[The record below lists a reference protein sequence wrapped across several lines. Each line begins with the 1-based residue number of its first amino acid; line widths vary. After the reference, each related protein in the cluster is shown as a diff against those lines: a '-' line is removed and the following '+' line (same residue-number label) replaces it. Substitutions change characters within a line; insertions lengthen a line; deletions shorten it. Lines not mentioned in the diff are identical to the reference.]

1 MKKEEIIYNVN
12 LTNEVYSKVDEI
24 NWTKLG
30 IKRVTWLANAKTD
43 TQGFTALSSNTLYI
57 VWRGSSSPKDFLKDA
72 QVKKVNFVEPGE
84 KVHNGFYTAFE
95 SVKEDLY
102 SSINYIL
109 NTTKFNKTNPNRI
122 QSVVICGH
130 SLGAAL
136 TVVSS
141 YMICKDFPQIAHL
154 VKNVTVGCPRV
165 GNSTFKDNY
174 NKLVPK
180 SIRIVNDKDLVTRI
194 PKIGFTHINEG
205 ITLNEKGEVIK
216 TSSINPF
223 KYFMEIFVS
232 DISGEAAKD
241 HLVDNYLKV
250 INKWNGVID
259 K

>member
-1 MKKEEIIYNVN
+1 MRKEEIIYNVN
-12 LTNEVYSKVDEI
+12 LTNAVYFKSTEI
-24 NWTKLG
+24 DWKGLG
-30 IKRVTWLANAKTD
+30 IKKVTWMNDSKTD
-43 TQGFTALSSNTLYI
+43 TQGFTALSNDTLYI

-84 KVHNGFYTAFE
+84 KVHNGFYTAFS

-102 SSINYIL
+102 SSINFIL
-109 NTTKFNKTNPNRI
+109 SKKLDKI
-122 QSVVICGH
+122 KSVVICGH

-136 TVVSS
+136 TVISS

-154 VKNVTVGCPRV
+154 VKNVTIGCPRV

-205 ITLNEKGEVIK
+205 ITLNEKGEVI
-216 TSSINPF
+216 TYSSLNPF
-223 KYFMEIFVS
+223 RYFIEIFIS
-232 DISGEAAKD
+232 DVSGEAAKD
-241 HLVDNYLKV
+241 HFVDNYLKV
-250 INKWNGVID
+250 IDKWDGVI
-259 K
+259 KN

>member
-1 MKKEEIIYNVN
+1 
-12 LTNEVYSKVDEI
+12 
-24 NWTKLG
+24 LG

-43 TQGFTALSSNTLYI
+43 TQGFTALSSDTLYI

-95 SVKEDLY
+95 SIKEDLY
-102 SSINYIL
+102 SSINYIIS
-109 NTTKFNKTNPNRI
+109 NKLDKI
-122 QSVVICGH
+122 KSVVICGH

-136 TVVSS
+136 TVISS

-154 VKNVTVGCPRV
+154 VKNITVGCPRV
-165 GNSTFKDNY
+165 GNSTFKNNY

-205 ITLNEKGEVIK
+205 ITLNEKGEVI
-216 TSSINPF
+216 TYSSLNPLR
-223 KYFMEIFVS
+223 YIVEIFIS
-232 DISGEAAKD
+232 DITGEAAKD
-241 HLVDNYLKV
+241 HFVDNYLKV
-250 INKWNGVID
+250 IDKWDGIIR
-259 K
+259 

>member
-1 MKKEEIIYNVN
+1 MRKEEIIYNVN
-12 LTNEVYSKVDEI
+12 LTNVVYFKSTEI
-24 NWTKLG
+24 DWKGLG
-30 IKRVTWLANAKTD
+30 IKKVTWMNDSKTD
-43 TQGFTALSSNTLYI
+43 TQGFTALSNDTLYI

-84 KVHNGFYTAFE
+84 KVHNGFYTAFS

-102 SSINYIL
+102 SSINFIL
-109 NTTKFNKTNPNRI
+109 SKKLDKI
-122 QSVVICGH
+122 KSVVICGH

-136 TVVSS
+136 TVISS

-205 ITLNEKGEVIK
+205 ITLNEKGEVI
-216 TSSINPF
+216 TYSSLNPF
-223 KYFMEIFVS
+223 RYFVEIFIS
-232 DISGEAAKD
+232 DVSGEAAKD
-241 HLVDNYLKV
+241 HFVDNYLKV
-250 INKWNGVID
+250 IDKWNGIIE
-259 K
+259 

>member
-1 MKKEEIIYNVN
+1 MEKVEIIYNVN
-12 LTNEVYSKVDEI
+12 LTNAVYFKSSEI
-24 NWTKLG
+24 DWKGLG
-30 IKRVTWLANAKTD
+30 IKKVNWMNDSKTD
-43 TQGFTALSSNTLYI
+43 TQGFTALSSDTLYI

-102 SSINYIL
+102 SSINYIIS
-109 NTTKFNKTNPNRI
+109 NKLDKI
-122 QSVVICGH
+122 KSVVICGH

-136 TVVSS
+136 TVISS

-154 VKNVTVGCPRV
+154 VKNVTIGCPRV

-194 PKIGFTHINEG
+194 PKIGFKHINEG

-241 HLVDNYLKV
+241 HFVDNYLKV
-250 INKWNGVID
+250 IDKWDGII

>member
-1 MKKEEIIYNVN
+1 MEKQEIIYNVN
-12 LTNEVYSKVDEI
+12 LTNAAYFKSTEI
-24 NWTKLG
+24 DWKALG
-30 IKRVTWLANAKTD
+30 IKKVTWMNDSKTD
-43 TQGFTALSSNTLYI
+43 TQGFTALSSDTLYI

-102 SSINYIL
+102 S
-109 NTTKFNKTNPNRI
+109 
-122 QSVVICGH
+122 
-130 SLGAAL
+130 LGAAL
-136 TVVSS
+136 TVISS

-154 VKNVTVGCPRV
+154 VKNVTIGCPRV

-205 ITLNEKGEVIK
+205 ITLNEKGEVI
-216 TSSINPF
+216 TYSSINPF
-223 KYFMEIFVS
+223 RHVVEIFIS
-232 DISGEAAKD
+232 DVSGEAIKD
-241 HLVDNYLKV
+241 HMVDNYLKV
-250 INKWNGVID
+250 IDKWDGINN
-259 K
+259 

>member
-1 MKKEEIIYNVN
+1 MRKEEIIYNVN
-12 LTNEVYSKVDEI
+12 LTNAVYFKSTEI
-24 NWTKLG
+24 DWKGLG
-30 IKRVTWLANAKTD
+30 IKKVTWMNDSKTD
-43 TQGFTALSSNTLYI
+43 TQGFTALSNDTLYI

-84 KVHNGFYTAFE
+84 KVHNGFYTAFS

-102 SSINYIL
+102 SSINFIL
-109 NTTKFNKTNPNRI
+109 SKKLDKI
-122 QSVVICGH
+122 KSVVICGH

-136 TVVSS
+136 TVISS

-205 ITLNEKGEVIK
+205 ITLNEKGEVI
-216 TSSINPF
+216 TYSSLNPF
-223 KYFMEIFVS
+223 RYFVEIFIS
-232 DISGEAAKD
+232 DVSGEAAKD
-241 HLVDNYLKV
+241 HFVDNYLKV
-250 INKWNGVID
+250 IDKWDGVI
-259 K
+259 KN

>member
-1 MKKEEIIYNVN
+1 MEKVEIIYNVN
-12 LTNEVYSKVDEI
+12 LTNAVYFKSSEI
-24 NWTKLG
+24 DWKGLG
-30 IKRVTWLANAKTD
+30 IKKVNWMNDSKTD
-43 TQGFTALSSNTLYI
+43 TQGFTALSSDTLYI

-102 SSINYIL
+102 SSINYIIS
-109 NTTKFNKTNPNRI
+109 NKLDKI
-122 QSVVICGH
+122 KSVVICGH

-136 TVVSS
+136 TVISS

-154 VKNVTVGCPRV
+154 VKNVTIGCPRV

-194 PKIGFTHINEG
+194 PKIGYTHINEG
-205 ITLNEKGEVIK
+205 ITLNEKGEVI
-216 TSSINPF
+216 TYSSLNPF
-223 KYFMEIFVS
+223 RHVVEIFLS
-232 DISGEAAKD
+232 DVTGEAIKD
-241 HLVDNYLKV
+241 HMVDNYLKV
-250 INKWNGVID
+250 IDKWDGINN
-259 K
+259 

>member
-12 LTNEVYSKVDEI
+12 LTNAVYFKSTEI
-24 NWTKLG
+24 DWKGLG
-30 IKRVTWLANAKTD
+30 IKKVTWMNDSKTD
-43 TQGFTALSSNTLYI
+43 TQGFTALSNDTLYI

-84 KVHNGFYTAFE
+84 KVHNGFYTAFS

-102 SSINYIL
+102 SSINFIL
-109 NTTKFNKTNPNRI
+109 SKKLDKI
-122 QSVVICGH
+122 KSVVICGH

-136 TVVSS
+136 TVISS

-165 GNSTFKDNY
+165 GNSTFKKNY
-174 NKLVPK
+174 NLLVPK

-205 ITLNEKGEVIK
+205 ITLNEKGEVI
-216 TSSINPF
+216 TYSSLNPF
-223 KYFMEIFVS
+223 RYFIEIFIS

-241 HLVDNYLKV
+241 HFVDNYLKV
-250 INKWNGVID
+250 IDKWNGVINN
-259 K
+259 

>member
-12 LTNEVYSKVDEI
+12 LTNAVYFKSTEI
-24 NWTKLG
+24 DWKGLG
-30 IKRVTWLANAKTD
+30 IKKVTWMNDSKTD
-43 TQGFTALSSNTLYI
+43 TQGFTALSNDTLYI

-84 KVHNGFYTAFE
+84 KVHNGFYTAFS

-102 SSINYIL
+102 SSINFIL
-109 NTTKFNKTNPNRI
+109 SKKLDKI
-122 QSVVICGH
+122 KSVVICGH

-136 TVVSS
+136 TVISS

-174 NKLVPK
+174 NRLVPK

-205 ITLNEKGEVIK
+205 ITLNEKGEVI
-216 TSSINPF
+216 TYSSLNPF
-223 KYFMEIFVS
+223 RYFVEIFIS
-232 DISGEAAKD
+232 DVSGEAAKD
-241 HLVDNYLKV
+241 HFVDNYLKV
-250 INKWNGVID
+250 IDKWDGVI
-259 K
+259 KN

>member
-1 MKKEEIIYNVN
+1 MEKQEIIYNVN
-12 LTNEVYSKVDEI
+12 LTNDVYFKPSEI
-24 NWTKLG
+24 DWKGLG
-30 IKRVTWLANAKTD
+30 IKKVNWMNDSKTD
-43 TQGFTALSSNTLYI
+43 TQGFTALSSDTLYI

-102 SSINYIL
+102 SSINFIL
-109 NTTKFNKTNPNRI
+109 SKKLDKI
-122 QSVVICGH
+122 KSVVICGH

-136 TVVSS
+136 TVISS

-154 VKNVTVGCPRV
+154 VKNVTIGCPRV

-205 ITLNEKGEVIK
+205 ITLNEKGEVI
-216 TSSINPF
+216 TYSSINPF
-223 KYFMEIFVS
+223 RHVVEIFIS
-232 DISGEAAKD
+232 DVSGEAIKD
-241 HLVDNYLKV
+241 HMVDNYLKV
-250 INKWNGVID
+250 IDKWDGINN
-259 K
+259 

>member
-1 MKKEEIIYNVN
+1 MEKQEIIYNVN
-12 LTNEVYSKVDEI
+12 LTNDVYFKPSEI
-24 NWTKLG
+24 DWKGLG
-30 IKRVTWLANAKTD
+30 IKKVTWMNDRKTD
-43 TQGFTALSSNTLYI
+43 TQGFTALSSDTLYI

-72 QVKKVNFVEPGE
+72 QVKKVNFVQPGE

-102 SSINYIL
+102 SSINFIL
-109 NTTKFNKTNPNRI
+109 SKKLDKI
-122 QSVVICGH
+122 KSVVICGH

-136 TVVSS
+136 TVISS

-154 VKNVTVGCPRV
+154 VKNVTIGCPRV

-223 KYFMEIFVS
+223 KYFMEIFIS

-241 HLVDNYLKV
+241 HFVDNYLKV
-250 INKWNGVID
+250 IDKWDGINN
-259 K
+259 

>member
-12 LTNEVYSKVDEI
+12 LTNAVYFKSTEI
-24 NWTKLG
+24 DWKGLG
-30 IKRVTWLANAKTD
+30 IKKVTWMNDSKTD
-43 TQGFTALSSNTLYI
+43 TQGFTALSNDTLYI

-72 QVKKVNFVEPGE
+72 QVKKVNFIEPGE
-84 KVHNGFYTAFE
+84 KVHNGFYTAFS

-102 SSINYIL
+102 SSINFIL
-109 NTTKFNKTNPNRI
+109 SKKLDKI
-122 QSVVICGH
+122 KSVVICGH

-136 TVVSS
+136 TVISS

-174 NKLVPK
+174 NRLVPK

-205 ITLNEKGEVIK
+205 ITLNEKGEVI
-216 TSSINPF
+216 TYSSLNPF
-223 KYFMEIFVS
+223 RYFVEIFIS
-232 DISGEAAKD
+232 DVSGEAAKD
-241 HLVDNYLKV
+241 HFVDNYLKV
-250 INKWNGVID
+250 IDKWDGVI
-259 K
+259 KN

>member
-12 LTNEVYSKVDEI
+12 LTNAVYFKSTEI
-24 NWTKLG
+24 DWKGLG
-30 IKRVTWLANAKTD
+30 IKKVTWMNDNKTD
-43 TQGFTALSSNTLYI
+43 TQGFTALSNDTLYI

-84 KVHNGFYTAFE
+84 KVHNGFYTAFS

-102 SSINYIL
+102 SSINFIL
-109 NTTKFNKTNPNRI
+109 SKKLDKI
-122 QSVVICGH
+122 KSVVICGH

-136 TVVSS
+136 TVISS

-205 ITLNEKGEVIK
+205 ITLNEKGEVI
-216 TSSINPF
+216 TYSSLNPF
-223 KYFMEIFVS
+223 RYFIEIFIS
-232 DISGEAAKD
+232 DVSGEAAKD
-241 HLVDNYLKV
+241 HFVDNYLKV
-250 INKWNGVID
+250 IDKWDGVINN
-259 K
+259 

>member
-1 MKKEEIIYNVN
+1 MKKEEIIHNVN
-12 LTNEVYSKVDEI
+12 LTNAAYFKSTEI
-24 NWTKLG
+24 DWKGLG
-30 IKRVTWLANAKTD
+30 IKKVTWMNDSKTD
-43 TQGFTALSSNTLYI
+43 TQGFTALSSDTLYI

-102 SSINYIL
+102 SSINYIIS
-109 NTTKFNKTNPNRI
+109 NKLDKI
-122 QSVVICGH
+122 KSVVICGH

-136 TVVSS
+136 TVISS

-154 VKNVTVGCPRV
+154 VKNVTIGCPRV
-165 GNSTFKDNY
+165 GNSIFKDNY

-205 ITLNEKGEVIK
+205 ITLNENGEVI
-216 TSSINPF
+216 TYSSLNPF
-223 KYFMEIFVS
+223 RHVVEIFIS
-232 DISGEAAKD
+232 DVTGEAIKD
-241 HLVDNYLKV
+241 HMVDNYLKV
-250 INKWNGVID
+250 LDKWDGVNN
-259 K
+259 

>member
-1 MKKEEIIYNVN
+1 MEKEEIIYNVN
-12 LTNEVYSKVDEI
+12 LTNQVYFKSTEI
-24 NWTKLG
+24 DWKGLG
-30 IKRVTWLANAKTD
+30 IKKVTWINDSKTD
-43 TQGFTALSSNTLYI
+43 TQGFTALSNDTLYI

-72 QVKKVNFVEPGE
+72 QIKKVNFVEPGE
-84 KVHNGFYTAFE
+84 KVHNGFYTAFS

-109 NTTKFNKTNPNRI
+109 SKKLNKI
-122 QSVVICGH
+122 KSVVICGH

-136 TVVSS
+136 TVISS

-154 VKNVTVGCPRV
+154 VKNITVGCPRV
-165 GNSTFKDNY
+165 GNSTFKNNY

-241 HLVDNYLKV
+241 HFVDNYLKV
-250 INKWNGVID
+250 IDKWDGVINN
-259 K
+259 

>member
-1 MKKEEIIYNVN
+1 MEKQEIIYNVN
-12 LTNEVYSKVDEI
+12 LTNDVYFKPSEI
-24 NWTKLG
+24 DWKGLG
-30 IKRVTWLANAKTD
+30 IKKVNWMNDSKTD
-43 TQGFTALSSNTLYI
+43 TQGFTALSSDTLYI

-102 SSINYIL
+102 SSINFIL
-109 NTTKFNKTNPNRI
+109 SKKLDKI
-122 QSVVICGH
+122 KSVVICGH

-136 TVVSS
+136 TVISS

-154 VKNVTVGCPRV
+154 VKNVTIGCPRV

-194 PKIGFTHINEG
+194 PKIGYTHINEG
-205 ITLNEKGEVIK
+205 ITLNEKGEVI
-216 TSSINPF
+216 TYSSINPF
-223 KYFMEIFVS
+223 RHVVEIFIS
-232 DISGEAAKD
+232 DVSGEAIKD
-241 HLVDNYLKV
+241 HMVDNYLKV
-250 INKWNGVID
+250 IDKWDGINN
-259 K
+259 

>member
-43 TQGFTALSSNTLYI
+43 TQGFTALSNDTLYI

-72 QVKKVNFVEPGE
+72 QVKKVNFVQPGE

-102 SSINYIL
+102 SSINFIL
-109 NTTKFNKTNPNRI
+109 SKKLDKI
-122 QSVVICGH
+122 KSVVICGH

-136 TVVSS
+136 TVISS

-154 VKNVTVGCPRV
+154 VKNVTIGCPRV

-194 PKIGFTHINEG
+194 PKIGYTHINEG
-205 ITLNEKGEVIK
+205 ITLNEKGEVI
-216 TSSINPF
+216 TYSSINPF
-223 KYFMEIFVS
+223 RHVVEIFIS
-232 DISGEAAKD
+232 DVSGEAIKD
-241 HLVDNYLKV
+241 HMVDNYLKV
-250 INKWNGVID
+250 LDKWDGVNN
-259 K
+259 

>member
-12 LTNEVYSKVDEI
+12 LTNAVYFKSTEI
-24 NWTKLG
+24 DWKGLG
-30 IKRVTWLANAKTD
+30 IKKVTWMNDSKTD
-43 TQGFTALSSNTLYI
+43 TQGFTALSNDTLYI

-84 KVHNGFYTAFE
+84 KVHNGFYTAFS

-102 SSINYIL
+102 SSINFIL
-109 NTTKFNKTNPNRI
+109 SKKLDKI
-122 QSVVICGH
+122 KSVVICGH

-136 TVVSS
+136 TVISS

-205 ITLNEKGEVIK
+205 ITLNEKGEVI
-216 TSSINPF
+216 TSSLNPF
-223 KYFMEIFVS
+223 RYFIEIFIS
-232 DISGEAAKD
+232 DVSGEAAKD
-241 HLVDNYLKV
+241 HFVDNYLKV
-250 INKWNGVID
+250 IDKWDGVI
-259 K
+259 KN

>member
-1 MKKEEIIYNVN
+1 MEKQEIIYNVN
-12 LTNEVYSKVDEI
+12 LTNDVYFKPSEI
-24 NWTKLG
+24 DWKGLG
-30 IKRVTWLANAKTD
+30 IKKVTWMNDRKTD
-43 TQGFTALSSNTLYI
+43 TQGFTALSSDTLYI

-72 QVKKVNFVEPGE
+72 QVKKVNFVQPGE

-102 SSINYIL
+102 SSINFIL
-109 NTTKFNKTNPNRI
+109 SKKLDKI
-122 QSVVICGH
+122 KSVVICGH

-136 TVVSS
+136 TVISS

-154 VKNVTVGCPRV
+154 VKNVTIGCPRV

-241 HLVDNYLKV
+241 HFVDNYLKV
-250 INKWNGVID
+250 IDKWDGVINN
-259 K
+259 

>member
-1 MKKEEIIYNVN
+1 MKKEEIIYSVN
-12 LTNEVYSKVDEI
+12 LTNAVYFKSTEI
-24 NWTKLG
+24 DWKGLG
-30 IKRVTWLANAKTD
+30 IKKVTWMNDSKTD
-43 TQGFTALSSNTLYI
+43 TQGFTALSNDTLYI

-84 KVHNGFYTAFE
+84 KVHNGFYIAFS

-102 SSINYIL
+102 SSINFIL
-109 NTTKFNKTNPNRI
+109 SKKLDKI
-122 QSVVICGH
+122 KSVVICGH

-136 TVVSS
+136 TVISS

-205 ITLNEKGEVIK
+205 ITLNEKGEVI
-216 TSSINPF
+216 TYSSLNPF
-223 KYFMEIFVS
+223 RYFVEIFIS
-232 DISGEAAKD
+232 DVSGEAAKD
-241 HLVDNYLKV
+241 HFVDNYLKV
-250 INKWNGVID
+250 IDKWDGVI
-259 K
+259 KN